1 MQPNQADVKPSI
13 APSRVCIDVT
23 TRSSTG
29 RSFIRLRTSGRL
41 NAWSGTL
48 ALPAGED
55 PEEVRKFVNEK
66 VKPVFNSYSHLIA
79 PSKWDA
85 MSYLQRLMLQRGW
98 GEERALAVM
107 IELEQKAM
115 RGPEP
120 KTVRDWRYVMTETL
134 KPYGEALEPVQEELT
149 EAAAASIRPEEVAPV
164 TSVKPTPIA
173 SDNTSITVSE
183 AYSRFIALKSGPA
196 GDWKSSTESTHRAN
210 LRKIESLGLGTLA
223 VECLTRSDLEEARL
237 AMIDSGMRSG
247 AINNV
252 FRYLRQAI
260 NDCAIAYAADHDWDW
275 QRTRQTLADFK
286 PMKDTAAKV
295 ARHWSQEACQRAD
308 KALSE
313 GLDVEL
319 SAKSTGSRQALQ
331 RGALWHLRLAL
342 ATGARKSELEELR
355 KDDIQIDPE
364 SGKAALHIRGTKTEA
379 ADRFIPLVDGL
390 LGFPLGEFLEF
401 IKTLPNGDS
410 SVIHGRSIAGLTQ
423 DIREG
428 YTLADGTGLTVHG
441 LRHTFA
447 SNITAMGIDSK
458 SFDTLMGHGGSDD
471 RSLQKRYSTA
481 AFELARKDWL
491 TLHDKLT
498 EVMTGKPTFMV

>member
-1 MQPNQADVKPSI
+1 MQPNQADVKPS
-13 APSRVCIDVT
+13 RVSIDVT

-48 ALPAGED
+48 AIPAGED

-66 VKPVFNSYSHLIA
+66 VKPVFNSYSHLIT
-79 PSKWDA
+79 PDKWDA

-107 IELEQKAM
+107 VELEQKALK
-115 RGPEP
+115 GPEP
-120 KTVRDWRYVMTETL
+120 QTIKDWRYVMAETL
-134 KPYGEALEPVQEELT
+134 KPYGETLEPI
-149 EAAAASIRPEEVAPV
+149 AEVAEPV
-164 TSVKPTPIA
+164 HKVVPQPVQQPPVA
-173 SDNTSITVSE
+173 PAGTSITVTD
-183 AYSRFIALKSGPA
+183 AYNRFIDLKSGPA
-196 GDWKSSTESTHRAN
+196 GDWKASTLNTHRAN
-210 LRKIESLGLGTLA
+210 LRKVEALGLGSLD
-223 VECLTRSDLEEARL
+223 VEGLTRSDLEEAR
-237 AMIDSGMRSG
+237 ATMIDGDMKAG

-260 NDCAIAYAADHDWDW
+260 NDCAIAYAADHGWDW

-308 KALSE
+308 KALSD
-313 GLDVEL
+313 GLDDEL

-342 ATGARKSELEELR
+342 ATGARKSELEALR
-355 KDDIQIDPE
+355 KDDIQFDPE
-364 SGKAALHIRGTKTEA
+364 SGKAALHVRGTKTDA
-379 ADRFIPLVDGL
+379 ADRYIPLVDGL
-390 LGFPLGEFLEF
+390 LGFPLGGFKEY
-401 IKTLPNGDS
+401 IKTLPDGDT
-410 SVIHGRSIAGLTQ
+410 SVIHGRSIAGLTK
-423 DIREG
+423 DIRED

-458 SFDTLMGHGGSDD
+458 SFDALMGHGGSDD

-491 TLHDKLT
+491 ALHDKLT
-498 EVMTGKPTFMV
+498 EVMTGKPAFMV